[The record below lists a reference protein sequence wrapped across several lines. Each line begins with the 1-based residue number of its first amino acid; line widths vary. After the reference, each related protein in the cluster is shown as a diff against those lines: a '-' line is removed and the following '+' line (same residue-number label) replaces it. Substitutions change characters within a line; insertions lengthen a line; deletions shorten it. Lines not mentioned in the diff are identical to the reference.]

1 MLFCNDDR
9 PLYLSSSIL
18 VGLVEL
24 SPKIQANL
32 LALDSQFCFLL
43 LTKSDFSHSIFS
55 MPGKVGPHLD
65 KGGGHQAVLGV
76 EWVVLRP
83 ERVPQEVQLIAI
95 CGENWLFNNTLEITK
110 KFYIKNKPNL
120 MTLLISLYS
129 S

>member
-1 MLFCNDDR
+1 MMID
-9 PLYLSSSIL
+9 LSIYPQ
-18 VGLVEL
+18 VFGLVW
-24 SPKIQANL
+24 SKRVPRYWRIFWRWIP
-32 LALDSQFCFLL
+32 SSVFFL

-110 KFYIKNKPNL
+110 IFDIKNRPNL

>member
-1 MLFCNDDR
+1 
-9 PLYLSSSIL
+9 
-18 VGLVEL
+18 
-24 SPKIQANL
+24 
-32 LALDSQFCFLL
+32 
-43 LTKSDFSHSIFS
+43 

-76 EWVVLRP
+76 EWVVFRP

-110 KFYIKNKPNL
+110 IFDIKNSRPNL